1 MVFVKGQSGNP
12 AGKPRGASLRARIRS
27 KALEIYEGEGTDKP
41 VSYQEATAEAIY
53 RAAIEDRDS
62 GCMKLIVESIDG
74 KLPLTIQH
82 TTDDPRKME
91 LGQIGEVIEH
101 LARRQLPDGN
111 TIEAEFT
118 VREEI
123 QDGMDSHGGNVEPDT
138 HPGTELH

>member
-1 MVFVKGQSGNP
+1 M
-12 AGKPRGASLRARIRS
+12 AT
-27 KALEIYEGEGTDKP
+27 EIYSGQGTDKP
-41 VSYQEATAEAIY
+41 KTYQDALAEAIY
-53 RAAIEDRDS
+53 DAAINDRDTAA
-62 GCMKLIVESIDG
+62 MKLAVESIDG

-123 QDGMDSHGGNVEPDT
+123 QDGMDSHGGNVEPDVRS
-138 HPGTELH
+138 GTELH